1 MTNIYSNVYVHV
13 AVVAAVFGLD
23 KYMHHTNHISGELLY
38 KIRPNSYD
46 GMWYIQMSVI
56 QI

>member
-1 MTNIYSNVYVHV
+1 MTNIYSNVCVQV

-23 KYMHHTNHISGELLY
+23 KYMHYTNHISGELLY
-38 KIRPNSYD
+38 KIRSNWYE
-46 GMWYIQMSVI
+46 GMWYIQMSII